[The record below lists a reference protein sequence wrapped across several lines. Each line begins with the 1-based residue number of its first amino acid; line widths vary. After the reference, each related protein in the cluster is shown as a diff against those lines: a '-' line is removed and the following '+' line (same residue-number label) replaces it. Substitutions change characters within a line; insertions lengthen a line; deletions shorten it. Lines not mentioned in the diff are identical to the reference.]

1 MGRGHYCNCTFPVFT
16 QYVTMLT
23 WDVYIMVT
31 KRDCVQQSHYC
42 LLVDWQNVM
51 IIVVKTEWVYRP
63 WKCTDTLTLKFLFRS
78 VRSANFRTFGI
89 YKYWSLK
96 SWDTLLQSLEM
107 NHLPASSTP
116 LPHLCLTTTT
126 RQLYTFPFLHRMLK
140 FEFQW
145 THNTSSLQL
154 IVTDTTTLFYT

>member
-1 MGRGHYCNCTFPVFT
+1 MWWVVTKTTLGITGLFNCTFPVFT

-31 KRDCVQQSHYC
+31 KPDCVQQLYYC

-51 IIVVKTEWVYRP
+51 IIVVKTEP
-63 WKCTDTLTLKFLFRS
+63 WKCTDTLTLKFLF
-78 VRSANFRTFGI
+78 RSANFRTFGI

-96 SWDTLLQSLEM
+96 SWDTLRGLEM
-107 NHLPASSTP
+107 NHSPLSSTP

-126 RQLYTFPFLHRMLK
+126 RQLYTFLF
-140 FEFQW
+140 FTGCW
-145 THNTSSLQL
+145 SLNFNEL
-154 IVTDTTTLFYT
+154 TTLVHYN